1 MGRYDKYF
9 NITVK
14 REIYVE
20 LKKLAETHGLSVP
33 DFLALIVKTYNL
45 VETLNKTINLLGS
58 SQYITGKIP
67 VSEDSSSTSSVTKPK
82 HRNPAPLGRG
92 VT

>member
-45 VETLNKTINLLGS
+45 VETTTIKQSTYWEVPSILLGK
-58 SQYITGKIP
+58 SQ
-67 VSEDSSSTSSVTKPK
+67 
-82 HRNPAPLGRG
+82 
-92 VT
+92 